1 MPSRDSGFATY
12 IQDELLQNIDGVSL
26 RRMFDGHGVYRHG
39 VCIGLVH
46 EGILYLK
53 VDQQTKSLFEQEGSR
68 PFTYIGR
75 NRKKIA
81 LSFWSTPTSVADDP
95 TDIVSWVIAAYEA
108 ALRAKKKKFQNN
120 T

>member
-1 MPSRDSGFATY
+1 MSSRDSGFATY
-12 IQDELLQNIDGVSL
+12 IQEELLQNIDGVSL

-46 EGILYLK
+46 GGILYLK
-53 VDQQTKSLFEQEGSR
+53 VDQQTKPLFEQEGST

-75 NRKKIA
+75 NKKRIA
-81 LSFWSTPTSVADDP
+81 LSFWETPTAVSDNP
-95 TDIVSWVIAAYEA
+95 TAIVPWVLLSYEA
-108 ALRAKKKKFQNN
+108 ALRAKKKK